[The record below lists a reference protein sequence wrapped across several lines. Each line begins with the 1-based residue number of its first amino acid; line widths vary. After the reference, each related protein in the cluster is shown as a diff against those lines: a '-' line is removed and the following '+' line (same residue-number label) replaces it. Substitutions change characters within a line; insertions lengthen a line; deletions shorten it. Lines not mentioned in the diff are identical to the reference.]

1 MKYHLTPYQ
10 KKKIDE
16 FFKYAKVGDYIYAGN
31 LKSKIATDIK
41 TAYILLEHLKEQ
53 GFLKNLYEIY
63 CFDCNKSTG
72 IFLNSPKEFPE
83 DRYCDFC
90 DKKLSVLENLIV
102 LYKVIA
108 I

>member
-1 MKYHLTPYQ
+1 M
-10 KKKIDE
+10 
-16 FFKYAKVGDYIYAGN
+16 GDYIYAGN

-41 TAYILLEHLKEQ
+41 TAYHILEELKEQ
-53 GFLKNLYEIY
+53 GFLTNLYEIY

-72 IFLNSPKEFPE
+72 IFLDSLVDFGD

-90 DKKLSVLENLIV
+90 NKHLSLDNIIV
-102 LYKVIA
+102 LYKVIS